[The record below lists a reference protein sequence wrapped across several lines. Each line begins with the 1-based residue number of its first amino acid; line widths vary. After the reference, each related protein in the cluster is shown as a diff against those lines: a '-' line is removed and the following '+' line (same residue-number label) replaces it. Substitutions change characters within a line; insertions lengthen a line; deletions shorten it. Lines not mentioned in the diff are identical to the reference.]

1 MILDQFNPGRCEL
14 VLVEGRYGV
23 HHCDPKVEL
32 THFYLFETSPSQKE
46 EPTIKIDKILPQVNG
61 LEAMV
66 ERLNVS
72 NDLSGFM
79 VTLRF
84 NALKSGII
92 SSFPVSR
99 KKFVTPT
106 K

>member
-1 MILDQFNPGRCEL
+1 MIHDQINPGRCEL

-32 THFYLFETSPSQKE
+32 THFLLETSLSQKE
-46 EPTIKIDKILPQVNG
+46 EPAIKIDKILPQVNG

>member
-1 MILDQFNPGRCEL
+1 MILNQINPGRCEL

-79 VTLRF
+79 VTLRL
-84 NALKSGII
+84 NALKSGIL
-92 SSFPVSR
+92 SSFFVCR
-99 KKFVTPT
+99 KKFVTPM

>member
-1 MILDQFNPGRCEL
+1 M
-14 VLVEGRYGV
+14 EGRYGV
-23 HHCDPKVEL
+23 HHCDPKVE
-32 THFYLFETSPSQKE
+32 HFYLFETSPSQKE
-46 EPTIKIDKILPQVNG
+46 EPATKIDKILPQVNG